1 MTQYYFDRR
10 QAEADRATLEDAG
23 LSCGEPLIWYK
34 GGDKSE
40 PLPAPDD
47 GVRFFRGLMFAGA
60 ASLPFW
66 IALFYWLDHC

>member
-10 QAEADRATLEDAG
+10 QAEADRELT
-23 LSCGEPLIWYK
+23 WYK
-34 GGDKSE
+34 GGDQSE
-40 PLPAPDD
+40 PLPPPED
-47 GVRFFRGLMFAGA
+47 GIRFYKGVMFAGA